1 MEIEILCY
9 ICWIPYLS
17 SLDSP
22 GGVGGDFEQQ
32 QQREF
37 PPYQRG
43 PPLSYMERIEEKR
56 ILEEV
61 YMALI
66 EANCDSKYKVFHLW
80 WHSSVR
86 KIAVLNFLQS
96 EDVDFNA
103 DIHGNW
109 TLENAKSRLHQFLQ
123 QNKIQTD
130 YKYSM
135 VGPDHNRW
143 VTPGP
148 SLTKPSILCYL

>member
-1 MEIEILCY
+1 
-9 ICWIPYLS
+9 
-17 SLDSP
+17 
-22 GGVGGDFEQQ
+22 
-32 QQREF
+32 
-37 PPYQRG
+37 
-43 PPLSYMERIEEKR
+43 MERIAEKR

-66 EANCDSKYKVFHLW
+66 DANSDSKYNIFHLW
-80 WHSSVR
+80 WYSSVW
-86 KIAVLNFLQS
+86 KIALSNFLQS

-109 TLENAKSRLHQFLQ
+109 TLENAKSHLHQFLQ

-143 VTPGP
+143 VIPGL
-148 SLTKPSILCYL
+148 SLNNPSIVQPLASYICCLITVYL

>member
-1 MEIEILCY
+1 
-9 ICWIPYLS
+9 
-17 SLDSP
+17 
-22 GGVGGDFEQQ
+22 
-32 QQREF
+32 
-37 PPYQRG
+37 
-43 PPLSYMERIEEKR
+43 MERIAEKR

-66 EANCDSKYKVFHLW
+66 DANSDSKYKIFHLW
-80 WHSSVR
+80 WYSSVW
-86 KIAVLNFLQS
+86 KIALSNFLQS

-143 VTPGP
+143 VIPGL
-148 SLTKPSILCYL
+148 SLNNPSIVQPLALIYVVWSQYTCSVFAILKKSSA

>member
-1 MEIEILCY
+1 
-9 ICWIPYLS
+9 
-17 SLDSP
+17 
-22 GGVGGDFEQQ
+22 
-32 QQREF
+32 
-37 PPYQRG
+37 
-43 PPLSYMERIEEKR
+43 MERIAEKR

-66 EANCDSKYKVFHLW
+66 DANSDSKYKIFHLW
-80 WHSSVR
+80 WYSSVW
-86 KIAVLNFLQS
+86 KIALSNFLQS

-143 VTPGP
+143 VIPGLSLNYP
-148 SLTKPSILCYL
+148 STVQPLASYICCLITVYL

>member
-1 MEIEILCY
+1 
-9 ICWIPYLS
+9 
-17 SLDSP
+17 
-22 GGVGGDFEQQ
+22 
-32 QQREF
+32 
-37 PPYQRG
+37 
-43 PPLSYMERIEEKR
+43 MERIAEKR

-66 EANCDSKYKVFHLW
+66 DANSDSKYKRFHLW
-80 WHSSVR
+80 WYMYSSVW
-86 KIAVLNFLQS
+86 KIALSNFLQS

-143 VTPGP
+143 VIPGL
-148 SLTKPSILCYL
+148 SLTNPSTVQPLASYICCLITVYL

>member
-1 MEIEILCY
+1 MMAY
-9 ICWIPYLS
+9 S
-17 SLDSP
+17 S
-22 GGVGGDFEQQ
+22 F
-32 QQREF
+32 
-37 PPYQRG
+37 
-43 PPLSYMERIEEKR
+43 
-56 ILEEV
+56 
-61 YMALI
+61 
-66 EANCDSKYKVFHLW
+66 
-80 WHSSVR
+80 R

-135 VGPDHNRW
+135 VGPDHNR
-143 VTPGP
+143 
-148 SLTKPSILCYL
+148 